1 MSTASPTTGNA
12 TGRPILTPAV
22 QAAIDIAVE
31 RLVAEFHPEQIWLFG
46 SHAWGEPRAE
56 SDLDLVVVVSA
67 SDESYLRRA
76 QRAQGCLWGI
86 PIGMDVLVPTKNEF
100 ERVRHLKGSL
110 TYKIINEGRLLY
122 GSGAD

>member
-1 MSTASPTTGNA
+1 MNAIAPARPT
-12 TGRPILTPAV
+12 LTPEV
-22 QAAIDIAVE
+22 QATIDAAVE

-46 SHAWGEPRAE
+46 SHAWGEPTSD

-67 SDESYLRRA
+67 SEESYLRRA

-86 PIGMDVLVPTKNEF
+86 PIGIDVLVPTKQDF
-100 ERVRHLKGSL
+100 ERVSHLKGSL